1 MSVSFQ
7 VVPSVADAF
16 AAVVTEELT
25 ARVAH
30 GRRYPFFLSGGPT
43 ARLAY
48 QALAGATTAYAR
60 DSDEA
65 GADEGGPDS
74 GDARRAE
81 PVWPDVEIY
90 WGDER
95 CVPPDDP
102 DSNYRLG
109 REALL
114 DRIGETGPVHPMY
127 ESGPPEQAAA
137 AYQELLAGLP
147 TLGIVHLGLG
157 PDGHCASLFPDSAGA
172 AITDAATLVVA
183 NTDPHGA
190 NPHPRLTLTLPA
202 IARADLVIFTVSGA
216 SKRDA
221 LARVRAGDDLPA
233 ARVTAPR
240 VLWLVDE
247 DALGAPDAS

>member
-25 ARVAH
+25 AGV
-30 GRRYPFFLSGGPT
+30 GRGQPYPLFLSGGPT

-48 QALAGATTAYAR
+48 QALATATTPP
-60 DSDEA
+60 
-65 GADEGGPDS
+65 GGGGGGGPDA
-74 GDARRAE
+74 DADAGHAREAG

-127 ESGPPEQAAA
+127 DSGPPEQAAA

-157 PDGHCASLFPDSAGA
+157 PDGHCASLFPDSTGA

-190 NPHPRLTLTLPA
+190 NPHPRLTLTFPA

>member
-1 MSVSFQ
+1 MSVTFQ
-7 VVPSVADAF
+7 VVPSVAEAF
-16 AAVVTEELT
+16 ATVVAEELG
-25 ARVAH
+25 ARAGH
-30 GRRYPFFLSGGPT
+30 GRLYPLFLSGGPT

-48 QALAGATTAYAR
+48 QALASTTTPSGRGA
-60 DSDEA
+60 
-65 GADEGGPDS
+65 GEGGPDA
-74 GDARRAE
+74 GRARVAG
-81 PVWPDVEIY
+81 PAWSDVEIY

-109 REALL
+109 RESLL
-114 DRIGETGPVHPMY
+114 DRIGATGPVHPMY

-137 AYQELLAGLP
+137 AYQQLLADLS

-157 PDGHCASLFPDSAGA
+157 PDGHCASLFPDSDGA
-172 AITDAATLVVA
+172 AITDSATLVVV
-183 NTDPHGA
+183 NTDPHGV

-221 LARVRAGDDLPA
+221 LARVRGGDDLPA
-233 ARVTAPR
+233 SRVTAPR

-247 DALGAPDAS
+247 DALGAPSAAA

>member
-1 MSVSFQ
+1 MSVTFQ
-7 VVPSVADAF
+7 VVPSVTEAF
-16 AAVVTEELT
+16 ATVVAEELT
-25 ARVAH
+25 AGV
-30 GRRYPFFLSGGPT
+30 GRGQPYPLFLSGGPT

-48 QALAGATTAYAR
+48 QALATATTPPAQGGDADADAGHAR
-60 DSDEA
+60 EA
-65 GADEGGPDS
+65 G
-74 GDARRAE
+74 

-109 REALL
+109 RETLL
-114 DRIGETGPVHPMY
+114 DRIGATGPVHPMY
-127 ESGPPEQAAA
+127 DSGPPEQAAA

-157 PDGHCASLFPDSAGA
+157 PDGHCASLFPDSTGA

-183 NTDPHGA
+183 NTDPHGV
-190 NPHPRLTLTLPA
+190 NPHPRLTLTFPA